1 MKTISKTI
9 SIVLLS
15 LVALSTTVQASH
27 DLIKQPEVSEL
38 PEHYDVHDLKHWL
51 TNYPLVNL
59 TLVDGVAT
67 LTGHIG
73 SQYDVEKIV
82 RQVEKTAGVRRVAN
96 LISVD

>member
-1 MKTISKTI
+1 
-9 SIVLLS
+9 
-15 LVALSTTVQASH
+15 
-27 DLIKQPEVSEL
+27 
-38 PEHYDVHDLKHWL
+38 
-51 TNYPLVNL
+51 L